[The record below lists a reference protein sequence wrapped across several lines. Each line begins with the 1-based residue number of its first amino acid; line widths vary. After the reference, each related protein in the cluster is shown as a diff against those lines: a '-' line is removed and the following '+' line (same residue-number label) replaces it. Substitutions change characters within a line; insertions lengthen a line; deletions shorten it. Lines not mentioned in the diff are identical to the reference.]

1 MTIFTLPDLGEGLQ
15 DAEIVAWHVSEGDHV
30 VADQPLVA
38 VETDKAVVEIPAP
51 HSGTIARLIA
61 AEGDIVE
68 IGGALVDIGTGKP
81 EDTGAIVG
89 QLGETAEPA
98 EPAEPAPAEPAAE
111 PAEPAPAARPRQA
124 ALAPG
129 GATPAVRRLAKEKG
143 VDLSAVAGTGPGGVI
158 LTRDVEAAAPGISG
172 EELRG
177 VRRAMAR
184 AMTKSHAVVVPAA
197 VTDRADVSA
206 WSDAER
212 PTPRLIYAMVTACG
226 EEPALNAW
234 FDGRRRQLHDHVDL
248 ALAVDTPDGLF
259 TPVLRGV
266 NAAADIEAKVELATR
281 AVRDRSV
288 TPEDM
293 QRATITLSNFG
304 SMGGEF
310 AALVVSP
317 PQVAILG
324 AGRIS
329 EQCGVAAGRP
339 AVRRMLPLSLTF
351 DHRAVTGGEAARF
364 LAAVRGSLECPSVD
378 DGDDQ

>member
-68 IGGALVDIGTGKP
+68 IGAALVDIGTGKP

-98 EPAEPAPAEPAAE
+98 PAAPAEPAPAA

-124 ALAPG
+124 APAPG

-143 VDLSAVAGTGPGGVI
+143 VDLAAVAGTGPGGVI
-158 LTRDVEAAAPGISG
+158 LTRDVEAAASGISG

-206 WSDAER
+206 WSGAER
-212 PTPRLIYAMVTACG
+212 PTPRLIRAVATACG

-266 NAAADIEAKVELATR
+266 NAAADIEAKVELAKR

-310 AALVVSP
+310 AVLVVSP

-329 EQCGVAAGRP
+329 EHCGVTAGRP
-339 AVRRMLPLSLTF
+339 VVRRMLPLSLTF
-351 DHRAVTGGEAARF
+351 DHRVVTGGEAARF
-364 LAAVRGSLECPSVD
+364 LAAVRESLECPSVD